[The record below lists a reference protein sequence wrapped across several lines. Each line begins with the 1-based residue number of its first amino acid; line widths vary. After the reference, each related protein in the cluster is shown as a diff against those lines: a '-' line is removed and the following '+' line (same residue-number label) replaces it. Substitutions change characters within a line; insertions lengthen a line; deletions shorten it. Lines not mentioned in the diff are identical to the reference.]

1 LKNFILIF
9 FIIVIYIF
17 IGSIIS
23 DNVVI
28 PSEAIRFRVIANS
41 DSDYDQSI
49 KEEISKDVTLEL
61 YNILEGSNTIDD
73 VRNAINSNISDIENI
88 LNKYNV
94 TYDINYG
101 LNYFPDKLY
110 KGVKYDEGFY
120 ESLLITLGSGS
131 GKNWWCVLFPPLCL
145 LEGNESEDYE
155 YKVFVK
161 DLIDRF
167 TK

>member
-1 LKNFILIF
+1 MKNFILIF

-17 IGSIIS
+17 IGSVIS

-28 PSEAIRFRVIANS
+28 PSEAIRFRVVANS

-49 KEEISKDVTLEL
+49 KEKISKDVTLEL
-61 YNILEGSNTIDD
+61 YNILEGANSIED
-73 VRNAINSNISDIENI
+73 VRNSISSNINDIEKV

-94 TYDINYG
+94 NYDINYG

-110 KGVKYDEGFY
+110 KGVKYDAGFY
-120 ESLLITLGSGS
+120 ESLLITLGKGS

-145 LEGNESEDYE
+145 LEGNESDDYE

>member
-1 LKNFILIF
+1 MKNFILIF
-9 FIIVIYIF
+9 FIIVLYIF
-17 IGSIIS
+17 IGSVIS

-49 KEEISKDVTLEL
+49 KEKISKDVTLEL
-61 YNILEGSNTIDD
+61 YNILEGANSIED
-73 VRNAINSNISDIENI
+73 VRNSISSNINDIEKV

-94 TYDINYG
+94 NYDINYG

-110 KGVKYDEGFY
+110 KGVKYDAGFY
-120 ESLLITLGSGS
+120 ESLLITLGKGS

>member
-1 LKNFILIF
+1 MKNFILIF

-17 IGSIIS
+17 IGSVIS

-49 KEEISKDVTLEL
+49 KEKISKDVTLEL
-61 YNILEGSNTIDD
+61 YNILEGANSIED
-73 VRNAINSNISDIENI
+73 VRNSISSNINDIEKV

-94 TYDINYG
+94 NYDINYG

-110 KGVKYDEGFY
+110 KGVKYDAGFY
-120 ESLLITLGSGS
+120 ESLLITLGKGS

-145 LEGNESEDYE
+145 LEGNESDDYE
-155 YKVFVK
+155 YKVFVR

>member
-1 LKNFILIF
+1 MKNFILIF

-17 IGSIIS
+17 IGSVIS

-28 PSEAIRFRVIANS
+28 PSEAIRFRVVANS

-49 KEEISKDVTLEL
+49 KEKISKDVTLEL
-61 YNILEGSNTIDD
+61 YNILEGANSIED
-73 VRNAINSNISDIENI
+73 VRNSISSNINDIEKV

-94 TYDINYG
+94 NYDINYG

-110 KGVKYDEGFY
+110 KGVKYEAGFY
-120 ESLLITLGSGS
+120 ESLLITLGKGS

-145 LEGNESEDYE
+145 LEGNESDDYE